1 MQAILL
7 GLVPLIGG
15 GLAFALRSPFLRRGL
30 LLTTAIT
37 HLVLTISCWTK
48 TPEPLLGGWLALDDI
63 GLLFLTVVSF
73 TFFCTAIYAV
83 GYLARETTGPKPDVV
98 EGFLFRNEPE
108 SVFIGCMLV
117 FLAAATAVTF
127 SQHFG
132 LLWVS
137 LEMSTLATAPLIY
150 FHRHHRSLEALWKYL
165 LLCSVGIAL
174 ALCGNFLLAVAA
186 FDPNTPH
193 VGLTV
198 AELSAAAP
206 SLRTSW
212 LQAAFLFFVV
222 GYGTKMGLAPLHN
235 WLPDTYSE
243 SPSIV
248 PMLST
253 AMLNC
258 VFLGILRVHS
268 LCILKG
274 CGDFS
279 AEVLQLF
286 GIVSIVVAAVF
297 ILRQRD
303 FKRMLAYSS
312 VEHVGIITLG
322 VGLGSVG
329 VFGGILHAINHALV
343 KAPLFMVAGNILRGY
358 GTKEISQV
366 QGLFRKLPVSGT
378 LWVVGFLAITGSPPF
393 GTFISELTV
402 LKGALDNRQ
411 YLMGAVYVV
420 FLGLIFI
427 GMSGGVLRMLHGQSS
442 DHAAR
447 RRSPAEPWWSVVPA
461 IVMLGGALWLG
472 ISIPETLADR
482 LRAASLAIDVRLAK
496 PQALPMAVHQVPVV
510 LFPDDE
516 AFWDHHATE

>member
-1 MQAILL
+1 MQAVLL
-7 GLVPLIGG
+7 GLVPLLGG
-15 GLAFALRSPFLRRGL
+15 GLAFALRSALLRRVL
-30 LLTTAIT
+30 LLATATI
-37 HLVLTISCWTK
+37 HLMATISCWQQ
-48 TPEPLLGGWLALDDI
+48 TPEPLLGGWLVLDDI

-73 TFFCTAIYAV
+73 TFLCTAVYTV
-83 GYLARETTGPKPDVV
+83 GYLARETTGPKPDFV

-108 SVFIGCMLV
+108 SVFIGCMHI

-186 FDPNTPH
+186 FSPETSH

-206 SLRTSW
+206 TLRTTW

-279 AEVLQLF
+279 AEVLQVF
-286 GIVSIVVAAVF
+286 GIISIVVAAVF

-322 VGLGSVG
+322 VGLGGVG

-343 KAPLFMVAGNILRGY
+343 KAPLFMVAGNVLHRY
-358 GTKEISQV
+358 GTKQISQV

-393 GTFISELTV
+393 GTFLSELTV
-402 LKGALDNRQ
+402 LKAALDHRQ
-411 YLMGAVYVV
+411 YLTGAVYVV

-427 GMSGGVLRMLHGQSS
+427 GMSGGVLQMLHGQSS
-442 DHAAR
+442 NEASR
-447 RRSPAEPWWSVVPA
+447 RPSSAEPWWSVVPA

-472 ISIPETLADR
+472 ISIPERLSDR
-482 LRAASLAIDVRLAK
+482 LKCASLAIDVRLAK
-496 PQALPMAVHQVPVV
+496 PEALPMAAHPVP
-510 LFPDDE
+510 
-516 AFWDHHATE
+516 